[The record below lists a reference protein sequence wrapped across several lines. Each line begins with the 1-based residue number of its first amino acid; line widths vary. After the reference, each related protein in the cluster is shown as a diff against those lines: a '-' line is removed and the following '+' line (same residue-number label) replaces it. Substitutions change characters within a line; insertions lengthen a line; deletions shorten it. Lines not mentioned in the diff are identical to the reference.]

1 MSTVYA
7 QRVSFKRDNSTI
19 CRPSDGHLQELE
31 VDLTQYVR
39 VAKHAGELKSN
50 DQVFPFGKPL
60 ENVVK
65 VGNSIYEKNG
75 TPKCRFPLASQ
86 IRL

>member
-1 MSTVYA
+1 MSTVNA
-7 QRVSFKRDNSTI
+7 QRVSLMRDNSTT

-31 VDLTQYVR
+31 VDLTKYVR
-39 VAKHAGELKSN
+39 VAEHAGELKSN

-65 VGNSIYEKNG
+65 AGNSIYEKNG
-75 TPKCRFPLASQ
+75 TPKCRFSLTSQ
-86 IRL
+86 IRP